1 MGYFVIARHQFLLIP
16 YNLFIHALLI
26 LSNSILWWLTMTK
39 CLYDYDAMELIHNKD
54 IVLMRLR
61 TLEINLMKKESEIL
75 LNTDFKE
82 LKVTNE
88 KQRTA
93 YVNSQTVDL
102 KEQIKAHKHS
112 LEIVNDLLKLRMKE
126 KGANQWNTLHRIS
139 V

>member
-1 MGYFVIARHQFLLIP
+1 
-16 YNLFIHALLI
+16 
-26 LSNSILWWLTMTK
+26 MTK

-82 LKVTNE
+82 LKLTNE
-88 KQRTA
+88 KQRTD

-126 KGANQWNTLHRIS
+126 KGANQ
-139 V
+139 